1 METEIS
7 QDIGSDILLA
17 LDRIKLK
24 MMKRNLEA
32 MNEKECTTS
41 PPC

>member
-24 MMKRNLEA
+24 IMERKLEV
-32 MNEKECTTS
+32 MNEKECTAS